1 MRTVLD
7 SYALIAFFLDEPAAG
22 DVERLLR
29 DGDAAITSVNFAE
42 VLDRLVRGQSMP
54 RESVQSTLASL
65 LEARV
70 ERVDVDFRLASAAAL
85 LRATH
90 YHRTQRPLSLAD
102 CICLAAARRGDR
114 VATADGPML
123 EAAQAEGVATVPLT
137 RHPPA

>member
-7 SYALIAFFLDEPAAG
+7 AYALVAFLLDEPAAG

-29 DGDAAITSVNFAE
+29 DGDSAITSINFAE
-42 VLDRLVRGQSMP
+42 VLDHLFRSPSMP
-54 RESVQSTLASL
+54 RDLVHSTLTSV

-70 ERVDVDFRLASAAAL
+70 ERIDVDFRLASAAAS

-102 CICLAAARRGDR
+102 CVCLAAARRGDR
-114 VATADGPML
+114 VATADVPML
-123 EAAQAEGVATVPLT
+123 ETAHAEGIATLPLASPT
-137 RHPPA
+137 R

>member
-1 MRTVLD
+1 MTTVLD
-7 SYALIAFFLDEPAAG
+7 AYALIAFVLDEPAAA

-29 DGDAAITSVNFAE
+29 DGEAAITSVNFAE
-42 VLDRLVRGQSMP
+42 ALDRLVRGQNMP
-54 RESVQSTLASL
+54 WDPVHSTLASV

-70 ERVDVDFRLASAAAL
+70 ERIDVDFRLASAGAL

-90 YHRTQRPLSLAD
+90 YHRTRRPLSLAD

-123 EAAQAEGVATVPLT
+123 QTAQAEGISTVPLASLG
-137 RHPPA
+137 R

>member
-1 MRTVLD
+1 VRTVLD
-7 SYALIAFFLDEPAAG
+7 AYALIAFLLDEPAAG

-42 VLDRLVRGQSMP
+42 VLDRLIRGRNMP
-54 RESVQSTLASL
+54 REAVQSTLASV

-70 ERVDVDFRLASAAAL
+70 ERIDVDFRLASAAAL
-85 LRATH
+85 LRVTH

-102 CICLAAARRGDR
+102 CVCLAAARSGDR

-123 EAAQAEGVATVPLT
+123 ETAEAEGIGTVPLAS
-137 RHPPA
+137 PAA